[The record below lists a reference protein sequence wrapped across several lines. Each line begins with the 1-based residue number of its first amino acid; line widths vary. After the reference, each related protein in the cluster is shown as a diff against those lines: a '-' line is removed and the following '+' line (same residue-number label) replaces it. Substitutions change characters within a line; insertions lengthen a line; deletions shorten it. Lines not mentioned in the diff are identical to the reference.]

1 MKCPLAPLAL
11 KKNTISIIVVC
22 IRKSFKCVNHENGEN
37 SKHGYK
43 H

>member
-11 KKNTISIIVVC
+11 KKKYNFNYSC

>member
-11 KKNTISIIVVC
+11 KKNTISSIVVYAN
-22 IRKSFKCVNHENGEN
+22 RSNVNHENGEN